1 MSDPYEDHEL
11 REEWN
16 EFKYYTDGV
25 TTARMS
31 RVKVEGEVAP
41 CVKVFMASSAT
52 DEDVDSVYE
61 KADEMELVRYNDR
74 FEEEDEHVF
83 VRDGAVEF

>member
-1 MSDPYEDHEL
+1 
-11 REEWN
+11 
-16 EFKYYTDGV
+16 
-25 TTARMS
+25 
-31 RVKVEGEVAP
+31 
-41 CVKVFMASSAT
+41 MASSAT